1 VGVRRSRRWLKVF
14 LPLAVLL
21 GLAVP
26 KLVPLVWVPAADRRI
41 DRAMA
46 PSRIEAA
53 PQALRVSAVLL
64 RPSSLPE
71 IVSSTGTL
79 LPDEGVELQAE
90 VSGRITAINFAEGAR
105 VRKGDLLV
113 KLNDADL
120 QARHLAATR
129 ELELA
134 TRRER
139 RSAEL
144 LGQNFVR
151 QDEYDVAL
159 NAVRVREAEID
170 VILAQI
176 AKTEIRAPFDGIAG
190 LRYVSEGA
198 FVTASTR
205 IATLQN
211 VDTLKV
217 EFSIAER
224 YAGRVSLG
232 SPVLFNVAGHEDEFV
247 GRVYAHD
254 PRIDPATRTLLIR
267 ALCPNEDGRL
277 LPGGFANV
285 KLTLAEFEDALLIP
299 SIALIPDLD
308 GAYVFVFNA
317 GKAEHRRVVSGIRT
331 DNHVQILS
339 GLLAGD
345 IVITSGLQQLRP
357 GSSVEVALADDV
369 SLSKRPEAKQRAKRF
384 ADSSESA
391 AFAAS
396 RQ

>member
-1 VGVRRSRRWLKVF
+1 
-14 LPLAVLL
+14 
-21 GLAVP
+21 
-26 KLVPLVWVPAADRRI
+26 
-41 DRAMA
+41 
-46 PSRIEAA
+46 
-53 PQALRVSAVLL
+53 VLL
-64 RPSSLPE
+64 RPRSLPE
-71 IVSSTGTL
+71 VVSSTGTL

-90 VSGRITAINFAEGAR
+90 VSGRITSIDFMEGAR

-120 QARHLAATR
+120 RARHSAATQ

-159 NAVRVREAEID
+159 NAVRVREAEIEL
-170 VILAQI
+170 ILAQI

-198 FVTASTR
+198 FVTAATQ

-224 YAGRVSLG
+224 YAGRVGLG

-369 SLSKRPEAKQRAKRF
+369 SLSTLPDATRRAGSF
-384 ADSSESA
+384 AASPESA